1 LWKYKPGER
10 TLETYIPKLNEINQK
25 WLIVDADGQILGRLA
40 SEVASILR
48 GKNKP
53 IFTPHMDVG
62 DHVIIINAGKIRV
75 TGKKA
80 KTKKY
85 YRHTGYP
92 GGLRSDS
99 YSDLIKSNPAR
110 ILEKAI
116 WGMLPHNKLGKKIY
130 KKLKIYAGNEHPH
143 EAQKPEKIEIG

>member
-1 LWKYKPGER
+1 LCKFKSGEII
-10 TLETYIPKLNEINQK
+10 LETYIPKLNEINQK
-25 WLIVDADGQILGRLA
+25 WLVVDADGQILGRLA

-62 DHVIIINAGKIRV
+62 DYVIIINAGKIRV

>member
-1 LWKYKPGER
+1 M
-10 TLETYIPKLNEINQK
+10 LETYIPKLNEINQK
-25 WLIVDADGQILGRLA
+25 WLVVDANGQILGRLA

-62 DHVIIINAGKIRV
+62 DYVIIINAGKIRV

>member
-1 LWKYKPGER
+1 
-10 TLETYIPKLNEINQK
+10 LETYIPKLNEINQK
-25 WLIVDADGQILGRLA
+25 WLVVDADGQILGRLA

-99 YSDLIKSNPAR
+99 YSDLIKSNPAK

-143 EAQKPEKIEIG
+143 EAQQPEKIEIG

>member
-1 LWKYKPGER
+1 M
-10 TLETYIPKLNEINQK
+10 ETYIPKLNEINQK
-25 WLIVDADGQILGRLA
+25 WLIVDANGQVLGRLA

-92 GGLRSDS
+92 GGLRSDN
-99 YSDLIKSNPAR
+99 YSDLIKDNPEK

-116 WGMLPHNKLGKKIY
+116 WGMLPHNKLGRKIY
-130 KKLKIYAGNEHPH
+130 KKLKIYAGSEHPH
-143 EAQKPEKIEIG
+143 EAQKPEKIEIGKQ

>member
-1 LWKYKPGER
+1 
-10 TLETYIPKLNEINQK
+10 LETYIPKLNEINQK
-25 WLIVDADGQILGRLA
+25 WLVVDANGQILGRLA

-62 DHVIIINAGKIRV
+62 DYVIIINAGKIRV

>member
-1 LWKYKPGER
+1 LCKFKSGEII
-10 TLETYIPKLNEINQK
+10 LETYIPKLNEINQK
-25 WLIVDADGQILGRLA
+25 WLVVDADGQILGRLA

-62 DHVIIINAGKIRV
+62 DYVIIINAGKIRV

-92 GGLRSDS
+92 GGLRSDN

>member
-1 LWKYKPGER
+1 M
-10 TLETYIPKLNEINQK
+10 ETYIPKLNEINQK
-25 WLIVDADGQILGRLA
+25 WLVVDADGQILGRFA

-99 YSDLIKSNPAR
+99 YSDLIKSNPAK

>member
-1 LWKYKPGER
+1 M
-10 TLETYIPKLNEINQK
+10 ETYIPKLDEINQK
-25 WLIVDADGQILGRLA
+25 WLVVDADGQILGRLA
-40 SEVASILR
+40 SEVATILR

>member
-1 LWKYKPGER
+1 M
-10 TLETYIPKLNEINQK
+10 ETYIPKLDEINQK
-25 WLIVDADGQILGRLA
+25 WLVVDADGQILGRFA

-62 DHVIIINAGKIRV
+62 DNVIIINAGKIRV

-92 GGLRSDS
+92 GGLRSEN

>member
-1 LWKYKPGER
+1 M
-10 TLETYIPKLNEINQK
+10 ETYIPKLDEINQK
-25 WLIVDADGQILGRLA
+25 WLVVDADGQILGRFA

-62 DHVIIINAGKIRV
+62 DNVIIINAGKIRV

-99 YSDLIKSNPAR
+99 YSDLIISNPAK

-130 KKLKIYAGNEHPH
+130 KKLKIYAGSEHPH

>member
-1 LWKYKPGER
+1 
-10 TLETYIPKLNEINQK
+10 LETYIPKLNEINQK
-25 WLIVDADGQILGRLA
+25 WLVVDADGQILGRLA

-62 DHVIIINAGKIRV
+62 DYVIIINAGKIRV

-92 GGLRSDS
+92 GGLRSDN

>member
-1 LWKYKPGER
+1 MQ
-10 TLETYIPKLNEINQK
+10 TYIPKLNEINQK
-25 WLIVDADGQILGRLA
+25 WLVVDADGKVLGRLA

-92 GGLRSDS
+92 GGLRSDN
-99 YSDLIKSNPAR
+99 YSDLIKSNPAK

>member
-1 LWKYKPGER
+1 M
-10 TLETYIPKLNEINQK
+10 ETYIPKLNEINQK
-25 WLIVDADGQILGRLA
+25 WLVVDANGQILGRLA

-62 DHVIIINAGKIRV
+62 DYVIIINAGKIRV

>member
-1 LWKYKPGER
+1 
-10 TLETYIPKLNEINQK
+10 LETYIPKLNEINQK
-25 WLIVDADGQILGRLA
+25 WLVVDADGQILGRLA

-80 KTKKY
+80 KLGFVQSPK
-85 YRHTGYP
+85 
-92 GGLRSDS
+92 GLS
-99 YSDLIKSNPAR
+99 
-110 ILEKAI
+110 
-116 WGMLPHNKLGKKIY
+116 KIQS
-130 KKLKIYAGNEHPH
+130 KNELRFEW
-143 EAQKPEKIEIG
+143 EAN

>member
-1 LWKYKPGER
+1 MD
-10 TLETYIPKLNEINQK
+10 TYIPKLNEINQK
-25 WLIVDADGQILGRLA
+25 WLVVDADGQILGRFA

-62 DHVIIINAGKIRV
+62 DNVIIINAGKIRV

-99 YSDLIKSNPAR
+99 YSDLIKSNPAK

>member
-1 LWKYKPGER
+1 M
-10 TLETYIPKLNEINQK
+10 ETYIPKLNEIKQK
-25 WLIVDADGQILGRLA
+25 WLVVDADGQILGRLA

-62 DHVIIINAGKIRV
+62 DHVIIINAGRIRV

-99 YSDLIKSNPAR
+99 YSDLIKSNPAK

-130 KKLKIYAGNEHPH
+130 KKLKIYAGKEHPH

>member
-1 LWKYKPGER
+1 M
-10 TLETYIPKLNEINQK
+10 ETYIPKLNEINQK
-25 WLIVDADGQILGRLA
+25 WLVVDADGQILGRFA

-99 YSDLIKSNPAR
+99 YSDLIKSNPAK

-143 EAQKPEKIEIG
+143 EAQQPEKIEIG

>member
-1 LWKYKPGER
+1 M
-10 TLETYIPKLNEINQK
+10 ETYIPKLNEINQK
-25 WLIVDADGQILGRLA
+25 WLVVDADGQILGRLA

-80 KTKKY
+80 KIKKY

-92 GGLRSDS
+92 GGLRSES
-99 YSDLIKSNPAR
+99 YSDLIKSNPEK

-116 WGMLPHNKLGKKIY
+116 WGMLPHNKLGRKIY
-130 KKLKIYAGNEHPH
+130 KKLKIYAGSEHPH

>member
-1 LWKYKPGER
+1 M
-10 TLETYIPKLNEINQK
+10 ETYIPKLNEINQK

-40 SEVASILR
+40 SEVATILR

-99 YSDLIKSNPAR
+99 YSDLIKSNPAK

>member
-1 LWKYKPGER
+1 M
-10 TLETYIPKLNEINQK
+10 ETYIPKLNEINQK
-25 WLIVDADGQILGRLA
+25 WLVVDADGQILGRLA
-40 SEVASILR
+40 SEVATILR

-99 YSDLIKSNPAR
+99 YSDLIKSNPAK

>member
-1 LWKYKPGER
+1 
-10 TLETYIPKLNEINQK
+10 LETYIPKLNEINQK
-25 WLIVDADGQILGRLA
+25 WLVVDADGQILGRLA

-99 YSDLIKSNPAR
+99 YSDLIKSNPAK

-116 WGMLPHNKLGKKIY
+116 WGMLPHNKLGKKMKITQILTP
-130 KKLKIYAGNEHPH
+130 KKPYLVLS
-143 EAQKPEKIEIG
+143 

>member
-1 LWKYKPGER
+1 M
-10 TLETYIPKLNEINQK
+10 ETYIPKLNEINQK
-25 WLIVDADGQILGRLA
+25 WLVVDADGQILGRLA

-62 DHVIIINAGKIRV
+62 DHVIIINAEKIRV

-99 YSDLIKSNPAR
+99 YSDLIKSNPAK

>member
-1 LWKYKPGER
+1 M
-10 TLETYIPKLNEINQK
+10 ETYIPKLNEINQK
-25 WLIVDADGQILGRLA
+25 WLVVDADGQILGRFA

-62 DHVIIINAGKIRV
+62 DHVININAGKIRV

-99 YSDLIKSNPAR
+99 YSDLIKSNPAK

>member
-1 LWKYKPGER
+1 M
-10 TLETYIPKLNEINQK
+10 ETYIPKLNEINQK
-25 WLIVDADGQILGRLA
+25 WLVVDADGQILGRLA
-40 SEVASILR
+40 SAVASILR

-53 IFTPHMDVG
+53 MFTPHMDVG

-92 GGLRSDS
+92 GGLRSES
-99 YSDLIKSNPAR
+99 YSDLIKSNPEK

>member
-1 LWKYKPGER
+1 M
-10 TLETYIPKLNEINQK
+10 ETYIPKLNEINQK
-25 WLIVDADGQILGRLA
+25 WLVVDADGQILGRLA

-62 DHVIIINAGKIRV
+62 DYVIIINAGKIRV

-92 GGLRSDS
+92 GGLRSDN

-143 EAQKPEKIEIG
+143 EAQKPERIEIG